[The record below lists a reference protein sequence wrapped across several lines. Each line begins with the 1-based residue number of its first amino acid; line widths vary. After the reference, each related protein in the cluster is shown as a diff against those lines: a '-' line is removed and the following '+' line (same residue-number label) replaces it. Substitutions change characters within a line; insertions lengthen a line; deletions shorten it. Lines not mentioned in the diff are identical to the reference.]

1 MNTVD
6 VCIATYKR
14 PDFLRDALQSIAN
27 QQLDSVRM
35 RIIVVDNDRDE
46 SARMT
51 VESFRNQVMFEV
63 IYDVEPIQNIS
74 MARNRAL
81 SHVRADYLA
90 FLDDDEIAP
99 VDWLA
104 TLLAS
109 LERYDADVVFAPVW
123 GVLPPGAPKWA
134 KVIPVFQRP
143 HRTTGSTVKFGGA
156 GNVLVKKDA
165 LCLPVQQFDL
175 TYGLSGGEDTDYFYR
190 LYSMGRRMV
199 WCDEALVSEQVP
211 ANRLTLKWVR
221 HRAYT
226 SGQTYFRIFIRQ
238 YTLLRKTAW
247 FVYKI
252 LQLFAALLLMP
263 FVSLVSYP
271 YYVRLL
277 IRVMGALGQMSAVF
291 CEPAYEAYHAKN

>member
-6 VCIATYKR
+6 VCLATYKR
-14 PDFLRDALQSIAN
+14 PDFLRDALQSLAL
-27 QQLDSVRM
+27 QQLDSIRM

-46 SARMT
+46 TARIT
-51 VESFRNQVMFEV
+51 VESFRNQAMCEV
-63 IYDVEPIQNIS
+63 IYDVEPNQNIS

-81 SHVRADYLA
+81 GLVRADYLA

-104 TLLAS
+104 TLFATLQ
-109 LERYDADVVFAPVW
+109 RYDADVVFAPVW
-123 GVLPPGAPKWA
+123 GVLPTGAPKWA
-134 KVIPVFQRP
+134 KVIPVFQRL
-143 HRTTGSTVKFGGA
+143 HRTTGSIVKYGGA

-165 LCLPVQQFDL
+165 LGLPLQKFDSA
-175 TYGLSGGEDTDYFYR
+175 YGLSGGEDTDFFYR
-190 LYSMGRRMV
+190 LYHMGRRMV

-211 ANRLTLKWVR
+211 VNRLTLKWVR
-221 HRAYT
+221 HRAYR
-226 SGQTYFRIFIRQ
+226 SGQTYFRIFVRQ

-252 LQLFAALLLMP
+252 LQLFAALLIMP
-263 FVSLVSYP
+263 FVGMVSYP

-291 CEPAYEAYHAKN
+291 SEPAYEAYHGKN